1 VAVAPL
7 RGPCYEGGESWLM
20 HVRTLGNSDL
30 QVSRIGLGGMPLS
43 IAGRP
48 SRSEAI
54 KVVHASL
61 RAGVTLI
68 DTADVYCLDQSELG
82 HNEKLIADALAQ
94 LNGSAAHVLVATK
107 GGLQRPGGAWVTDA
121 HPRRL
126 RSACEASLK
135 ALRLTTLPLYQ
146 LHAVDDA
153 VPLEDSVGA
162 LAELRRQGK
171 IAHIG
176 LSNVG
181 IGELKRALAVAPI
194 VSVQNRCSV
203 FDRRDFSNGLVGFC
217 EANKIAYLAYSP
229 VGGGRGKGRVA
240 DDPTLR
246 AVGGKHGVSPFQVAL
261 AWLLSRSPVVI
272 PIPGASQISSAIDSA
287 AADGL
292 KLDEDDRAALDRAFP
307 V

>member
-1 VAVAPL
+1 
-7 RGPCYEGGESWLM
+7 M
-20 HVRTLGNSDL
+20 HVRLLGSSDL
-30 QVSRIGLGGMPLS
+30 KVSQIGLGGMPLS
-43 IAGRP
+43 IVGRP
-48 SRSEAI
+48 ARSEAI

-68 DTADVYCLDQSELG
+68 DTADVYCLDQSDIG
-82 HNEKLIADALAQ
+82 HNEKLIAEALAQ
-94 LNGSAAHVLVATK
+94 LNGSAAGVVVATK

-135 ALRLTTLPLYQ
+135 ALKLATLPLYQ

-153 VPLEDSVGA
+153 VPIEDSVGA

-181 IGELKRALAVAPI
+181 IAELKRAVAVAPI

-203 FDRRDFSNGLVGFC
+203 FERRDFSNGLVNFC
-217 EANKIAYLAYSP
+217 AAQKIAYLAYSP

-272 PIPGASQISSAIDSA
+272 PIPGASRISSAIDSA
-287 AADGL
+287 GADGL

>member
-1 VAVAPL
+1 MAVAPL

>member
-1 VAVAPL
+1 MQQRPL
-7 RGPCYEGGESWLM
+7 GSSGL
-20 HVRTLGNSDL
+20 L
-30 QVSRIGLGGMPLS
+30 VSQIGFGGMPLS
-43 IAGRP
+43 ITGRP
-48 SRSEAI
+48 ARSEAI
-54 KVVHASL
+54 KVLHASL

-68 DTADVYCLDQSELG
+68 DTADVYCLDQSDIG
-82 HNEKLIADALAQ
+82 HNEKLIAEALAQ
-94 LNGSAAHVLVATK
+94 LPARSDLVVATK

-135 ALRLTTLPLYQ
+135 ALRLPVLPLYQ

-162 LAELRRQGK
+162 LADLRRQGK

-181 IGELKRALAVAPI
+181 VQEIRRAMAIAPI

-203 FDRRDFSNGLVGFC
+203 FDRRDFSNGVLALC
-217 EANKIAYLAYSP
+217 AAERIAYLAYSP

-240 DDPTLR
+240 DDPTLK
-246 AVGGKHGVSPFQVAL
+246 AVGARHGVSPFQVAL
-261 AWLLSRSPVVI
+261 AWLLARSPVLI
-272 PIPGASQISSAIDSA
+272 PIPGATRISSALDSA
-287 AADGL
+287 AAGEL
-292 KLDEDDRAALDRAFP
+292 HLDPDDLETLARAFP

>member
-1 VAVAPL
+1 M
-7 RGPCYEGGESWLM
+7 M
-20 HVRTLGNSDL
+20 HVRSLGSSDL
-30 QVSRIGLGGMPLS
+30 KVSQIGLGGMPLS

-54 KVVHASL
+54 KVVHAAL

-68 DTADVYCLDQSELG
+68 DTADVYCLDQSDIG
-82 HNEKLIADALAQ
+82 HNEKLIAEALAQ
-94 LNGSAAHVLVATK
+94 VNGAAAVVVATK

-261 AWLLSRSPVVI
+261 AWLLGRSPVVI
-272 PIPGASQISSAIDSA
+272 PIPGASRITSAIDSA

-292 KLDEDDRAALDRAFP
+292 RLDEDDRAALDRAFP

>member
-1 VAVAPL
+1 MAVAPL

-176 LSNVG
+176 LSKVG

>member
-1 VAVAPL
+1 VL
-7 RGPCYEGGESWLM
+7 
-20 HVRTLGNSDL
+20 
-30 QVSRIGLGGMPLS
+30 
-43 IAGRP
+43 
-48 SRSEAI
+48 
-54 KVVHASL
+54 HASL
-61 RAGVTLI
+61 RAGVTLV
-68 DTADVYCLDQSELG
+68 DTADVYCLDQSDIG

-94 LNGSAAHVLVATK
+94 LSSPVNVVVATK

-135 ALRLTTLPLYQ
+135 ALRLSVLPLYQ

-171 IAHIG
+171 ITHIG
-176 LSNVG
+176 LSNVSPA
-181 IGELKRALAVAPI
+181 ELRRAMAIAPI

-203 FDRRDFSNGLVGFC
+203 FDRRDFSNGMVALC
-217 EANKIAYLAYSP
+217 AAEKIAYLAYSP

-246 AVGGKHGVSPFQVAL
+246 AVGARHGVSPFQVAL
-261 AWLLSRSPVVI
+261 AWLLARSPVVI
-272 PIPGASQISSAIDSA
+272 PIPGASQISSALDSA

-292 KLDEDDRAALDRAFP
+292 TLAAEDHAALDLAFP
-307 V
+307 T

>member
-1 VAVAPL
+1 MHLRPL
-7 RGPCYEGGESWLM
+7 GSSGL
-20 HVRTLGNSDL
+20 HVS
-30 QVSRIGLGGMPLS
+30 QIGFGGMPLS

-48 SRSEAI
+48 ARSEAI
-54 KVVHASL
+54 KVLHASL

-68 DTADVYCLDQSELG
+68 DTADVYCLDQSDIN
-82 HNEKLIADALAQ
+82 HNEKLIAEAITQ
-94 LNGSAAHVLVATK
+94 LPGSTNIVVATK

-135 ALRLTTLPLYQ
+135 ALRLPVLPLYQ

-176 LSNVG
+176 LSNVTPA
-181 IGELKRALAVAPI
+181 ELRLAMAIVPI

-203 FDRRDFSNGLVGFC
+203 FDRRDFSNGMVALC
-217 EANKIAYLAYSP
+217 TAEKIAYLAYSP
-229 VGGGRGKGRVA
+229 VGGGRGKTRVA
-240 DDPTLR
+240 EDATLR
-246 AVGGKHGVSPFQVAL
+246 AVGARHDASSFQVAL
-261 AWLLSRSPVVI
+261 AWLLARSPMVI
-272 PIPGASQISSAIDSA
+272 PIPGASRISSALDSA
-287 AADGL
+287 AAD
-292 KLDEDDRAALDRAFP
+292 KLELTAEDHATLDQAFP
-307 V
+307 S

>member
-1 VAVAPL
+1 VAVASL
-7 RGPCYEGGESWLM
+7 RGPCYEGGESPGFM
-20 HVRTLGNSDL
+20 HVRTLGSADL
-30 QVSRIGLGGMPLS
+30 QVSQIGLGGMPLS

-68 DTADVYCLDQSELG
+68 DTADVYCLDQSDIG

-94 LNGSAAHVLVATK
+94 LNGSAPAVLVATK

-135 ALRLTTLPLYQ
+135 ALRLASLPLYQ

-153 VPLEDSVGA
+153 VPIEDSVGA
-162 LAELRRQGK
+162 LAELKRQGK
-171 IAHIG
+171 IGHIG
-176 LSNVG
+176 LSN
-181 IGELKRALAVAPI
+181 IGVAELKRALAVAPI

-203 FDRRDFSNGLVGFC
+203 FDRRDFSNGLVSFC

-229 VGGGRGKGRVA
+229 VGG
-240 DDPTLR
+240 DPTLR
-246 AVGGKHGVSPFQVAL
+246 AIGGKHGVSPFQVAL

-272 PIPGASQISSAIDSA
+272 PIPGASQITSAIDSA
-287 AADGL
+287 AADSL
-292 KLDEDDRAALDRAFP
+292 KLDADDRVALDRAFP

>member
-1 VAVAPL
+1 ML
-7 RGPCYEGGESWLM
+7 
-20 HVRTLGNSDL
+20 
-30 QVSRIGLGGMPLS
+30 
-43 IAGRP
+43 
-48 SRSEAI
+48 
-54 KVVHASL
+54 HASL

-68 DTADVYCLDQSELG
+68 DTADVYCLDQSDIG
-82 HNEKLIADALAQ
+82 HNEKLIADALGQ
-94 LNGSAAHVLVATK
+94 LSAPVNVVVATK

-135 ALRLTTLPLYQ
+135 ALRLSVLPMYQ

-176 LSNVG
+176 LSNVSPA
-181 IGELKRALAVAPI
+181 ELRRAMAVAPI

-203 FDRRDFSNGLVGFC
+203 FDRRDFSNGMVALC
-217 EANKIAYLAYSP
+217 TAEKIAYLAYSP

-246 AVGGKHGVSPFQVAL
+246 AVGARHGVSPFQVAL
-261 AWLLSRSPVVI
+261 AWLLARSPVVI
-272 PIPGASQISSAIDSA
+272 PIPGASQISSALDSA
-287 AADGL
+287 AADAL
-292 KLDEDDRAALDRAFP
+292 ELAAEDHAALDLAFP
-307 V
+307 S

>member
-1 VAVAPL
+1 MQLRPL
-7 RGPCYEGGESWLM
+7 GSSG
-20 HVRTLGNSDL
+20 L
-30 QVSRIGLGGMPLS
+30 QVSQIGLGGMPLS

-48 SRSEAI
+48 GRAEAI
-54 KVVHASL
+54 KVIHAAL

-68 DTADVYCLDQSELG
+68 DTADVYCLDQSDIG
-82 HNEKLIADALAQ
+82 HNEKLIAEALAQ
-94 LNGSAAHVLVATK
+94 RGEGGPVLVATK

-121 HPRRL
+121 DPRRL

-176 LSNVG
+176 LSNVSAA
-181 IGELKRALAVAPI
+181 ELRRAMAVTPI
-194 VSVQNRCSV
+194 ASVQNRCNV
-203 FDRRDFSNGLVGFC
+203 FDRRDFSNGVLALC
-217 EANKIAYLAYSP
+217 AAENIAYLAYSP
-229 VGGGRGKGRVA
+229 VGGGRGKAKVGEDA
-240 DDPTLR
+240 TLK
-246 AVGGKHGVSPFQVAL
+246 AVGARHGVSSYQVAL
-261 AWLLSRSPVVI
+261 AWLLAKSRVII
-272 PIPGASQISSAIDSA
+272 PIPGASQITSAIDSA
-287 AADGL
+287 AADAL
-292 KLDEDDRAALDRAFP
+292 RLDADDLAALDRAFP

>member
-1 VAVAPL
+1 MHLRPL
-7 RGPCYEGGESWLM
+7 GSSG
-20 HVRTLGNSDL
+20 L
-30 QVSRIGLGGMPLS
+30 QVSQIGLGGMPLS

-54 KVVHASL
+54 KVIHASL

-68 DTADVYCLDQSELG
+68 DTADVYCLDQSDIG

-94 LNGSAAHVLVATK
+94 INGAAAPVVVATK

-146 LHAVDDA
+146 LHAVDDD

-162 LAELRRQGK
+162 LVELRRQGK

-181 IGELKRALAVAPI
+181 VGELKRALAVAPI

-203 FDRRDFSNGLVGFC
+203 FDRRDLSNGLLALC
-217 EANKIAYLAYSP
+217 AAENIAYLAYSP
-229 VGGGRGKGRVA
+229 VGGGRGKARVA
-240 DDPTLR
+240 EDATLK
-246 AVGGKHGVSPFQVAL
+246 AVGARHGVSAFQVAL
-261 AWLLSRSPVVI
+261 AWLLAKSPVII
-272 PIPGASQISSAIDSA
+272 PIPGASQITSAIDSA
-287 AADGL
+287 AAGAL
-292 KLDEDDRAALDRAFP
+292 QLDADDMAALDRAFP

>member
-1 VAVAPL
+1 MHLRPL
-7 RGPCYEGGESWLM
+7 GSSGL
-20 HVRTLGNSDL
+20 HVS
-30 QVSRIGLGGMPLS
+30 QIGFGGMPLS
-43 IAGRP
+43 ITGRP

-54 KVVHASL
+54 KVLHASL

-68 DTADVYCLDQSELG
+68 DTADVYCLDQSDIG

-94 LNGSAAHVLVATK
+94 LSAPSNVVVATK

-135 ALRLTTLPLYQ
+135 ALRLPVLPLYQ

-176 LSNVG
+176 LSNVSPA
-181 IGELKRALAVAPI
+181 ELRLALAITPI

-203 FDRRDFSNGLVGFC
+203 FERRDFTNGMVALC
-217 EANKIAYLAYSP
+217 SAEKIAYLAYSP
-229 VGGGRGKGRVA
+229 VGGGRGKSRVA
-240 DDPTLR
+240 EDPTLK
-246 AVGGKHGVSPFQVAL
+246 AVGARHGVSPFQVAL
-261 AWLLSRSPVVI
+261 AWLLARSPIVI
-272 PIPGASQISSAIDSA
+272 PIPGASRIPSAIDSA

-292 KLDEDDRAALDRAFP
+292 HLTAEDTAALAQAFP

>member
-1 VAVAPL
+1 MHLRPL
-7 RGPCYEGGESWLM
+7 GSSGL
-20 HVRTLGNSDL
+20 HVS
-30 QVSRIGLGGMPLS
+30 QIGFGGMPLS
-43 IAGRP
+43 ITGRP

-54 KVVHASL
+54 KVLHASL
-61 RAGVTLI
+61 RAGVTLV
-68 DTADVYCLDQSELG
+68 DTADVYCLDQSDIG

-94 LNGSAAHVLVATK
+94 LSAPVNVVVATK

-135 ALRLTTLPLYQ
+135 ALRLSVLPLYQ

-176 LSNVG
+176 LSNVSPA
-181 IGELKRALAVAPI
+181 ELRRAMAIAPI

-203 FDRRDFSNGLVGFC
+203 FDRRDFSNGMVALC
-217 EANKIAYLAYSP
+217 TAEKIAYLAYSP
-229 VGGGRGKGRVA
+229 VGGGRGKGRDA

-246 AVGGKHGVSPFQVAL
+246 AVGARHGVSPFQVAL
-261 AWLLSRSPVVI
+261 AWLLARSPVVI
-272 PIPGASQISSAIDSA
+272 PIPGASQISSALDSA

-292 KLDEDDRAALDRAFP
+292 TLAAEDHAALDLAFP
-307 V
+307 T

>member
-1 VAVAPL
+1 MHLRPL
-7 RGPCYEGGESWLM
+7 GSTGL
-20 HVRTLGNSDL
+20 HVS
-30 QVSRIGLGGMPLS
+30 QIGLGGMPLS

-54 KVVHASL
+54 KVIHASL

-68 DTADVYCLDQSELG
+68 DTADVYCLDQAELG
-82 HNEKLIADALAQ
+82 HNERLISDALAQ
-94 LNGSAAHVLVATK
+94 MIQGPAPAPVIVATK

-135 ALRLTTLPLYQ
+135 ALRLPVLPLYQ

-162 LAELRRQGK
+162 LAELRKQGK

-176 LSNVG
+176 LSNVTAA
-181 IGELKRALAVAPI
+181 ELRRAMAIAPI

-203 FDRRDFSNGLVGFC
+203 FDRRDFSNGLLALC
-217 EANKIAYLAYSP
+217 AAEKIAYLAYSP

-240 DDPTLR
+240 DDPTLK
-246 AVGGKHGVSPFQVAL
+246 AVGARHGVSPFQVAL
-261 AWLLSRSPVVI
+261 AWLLARSPVLI
-272 PIPGASQISSAIDSA
+272 PIPDASQISSAIDSA
-287 AADGL
+287 AADSL
-292 KLDEDDRAALDRAFP
+292 ILDGEDLAALDRAFP

>member
-1 VAVAPL
+1 
-7 RGPCYEGGESWLM
+7 M
-20 HVRTLGNSDL
+20 QVRTLGSADL
-30 QVSRIGLGGMPLS
+30 QVSQIGLGGMPLS

-68 DTADVYCLDQSELG
+68 DTADVYCLDQSDIG
-82 HNEKLIADALAQ
+82 HNERLIADALAQ
-94 LNGSAAHVLVATK
+94 LNGSAPAVVVATK

-135 ALRLTTLPLYQ
+135 ALRLATLPLYQ

-153 VPLEDSVGA
+153 VPIEDSVGA

-171 IAHIG
+171 ILHIG

-181 IGELKRALAVAPI
+181 VGELKRALAVAPI

-203 FDRRDFSNGLVGFC
+203 FDRRDFSNGLVSFC
-217 EANKIAYLAYSP
+217 EANKLAYLAYSP

-246 AVGGKHGVSPFQVAL
+246 AIGGKHGVSPFQVAL

-272 PIPGASQISSAIDSA
+272 PIPGASQITSAIDSA
-287 AADGL
+287 AADALRLGA
-292 KLDEDDRAALDRAFP
+292 DDRAALDRAFP